1 MRCGGLGLG
10 VEGLHLPHTVPAPK
24 LPPSLAAQ
32 MKGNGPAPLP
42 DPDGEHAEQVFPLQP
57 DRDRRSRVEF
67 VGEDFM
73 THIASVHVALV
84 GH

>member
-32 MKGNGPAPLP
+32 MKDNGPAPLP

-57 DRDRRSRVEF
+57 ASEHDQAWE
-67 VGEDFM
+67 EM
-73 THIASVHVALV
+73 ETHT
-84 GH
+84 